1 MPINRLISAID
12 DNRCQSMTIDNHTH
26 LDDRLFIDYQ
36 YQSINWHRLSSN
48 AIDSHRSS
56 ISSIG
61 YALGI
66 LARDEINER
75 SAGKPS
81 DLRNGK
87 MIHPTPS
94 CITKYI
100 YTGGAWLNL
109 LLTAVKRS
117 TQVHFNLP
125 FVQQYTHP
133 CDLCP
138 TEISLWN
145 SSSKAYFSV
154 PNH

>member
-61 YALGI
+61 YALVIATGCI
-66 LARDEINER
+66 DLADYISETNKTFEITVTL
-75 SAGKPS
+75 KPAMKNVLS
-81 DLRNGK
+81 GT
-87 MIHPTPS
+87 ME
-94 CITKYI
+94 
-100 YTGGAWLNL
+100 
-109 LLTAVKRS
+109 
-117 TQVHFNLP
+117 FNL
-125 FVQQYTHP
+125 T
-133 CDLCP
+133 
-138 TEISLWN
+138 
-145 SSSKAYFSV
+145 SV
-154 PNH
+154 MLEDGIP

>member
-61 YALGI
+61 YALQSPRHTKSLNHELKNPCIKVI
-66 LARDEINER
+66 LIDCNSIMNQLTVFGRFKIALFPHILQDRGMFSSIKTKTHR
-75 SAGKPS
+75 KSAVRHV
-81 DLRNGK
+81 DF
-87 MIHPTPS
+87 
-94 CITKYI
+94 
-100 YTGGAWLNL
+100 L
-109 LLTAVKRS
+109 LDTSAS
-117 TQVHFNLP
+117 
-125 FVQQYTHP
+125 
-133 CDLCP
+133 
-138 TEISLWN
+138 
-145 SSSKAYFSV
+145 
-154 PNH
+154 